1 MGVTEMDTRI
11 EGDAK
16 AAEAFAQLLIGG
28 LERGAEQR
36 PPKLHKAE
44 LKPEVH
50 ALSVHLSIQPLQGAA
65 HDTPSAVHCVVQ
77 RPQKP
82 VADPSRT
89 TLAPNR

>member
-44 LKPEVH
+44 PKPEVH
-50 ALSVHLSIQPLQGAA
+50 ALSVHLSIQPLQGAE
-65 HDTPSAVHCVVQ
+65 HRHTVCLSAVHCVLLQ
-77 RPQKP
+77 E
-82 VADPSRT
+82 AAEAHT
-89 TLAPNR
+89 